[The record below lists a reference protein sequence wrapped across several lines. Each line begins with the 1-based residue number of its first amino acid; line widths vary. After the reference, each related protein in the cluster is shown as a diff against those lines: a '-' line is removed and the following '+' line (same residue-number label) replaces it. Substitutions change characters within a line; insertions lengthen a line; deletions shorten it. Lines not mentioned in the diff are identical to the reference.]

1 MISPWLDPS
10 RKPPNALRG
19 LRRKMAHF
27 IPSAGVH
34 TKGSYNS
41 TTAFC
46 APSKKKRRW
55 APGRLVAEPRGS
67 RFSGAQATAALELLR
82 LAATIGGTALRRS
95 PANYFLQQSTSGYLR
110 AVTLARNSSQRRTEA
125 FGWHHSR
132 CRFCQWP
139 MLTDVCDLN
148 GCSDYAAC
156 TRYPPDAQQG
166 RLFERL
172 RKHSVTLGRSS
183 VHHPSR
189 PLAIS
194 R

>member
-82 LAATIGGTALRRS
+82 LAATIGGTALRRNPLRS
-95 PANYFLQQSTSGYLR
+95 FAGKVLLPAIHIGVS
-110 AVTLARNSSQRRTEA
+110 ASSD
-125 FGWHHSR
+125 
-132 CRFCQWP
+132 
-139 MLTDVCDLN
+139 TDLP
-148 GCSDYAAC
+148 AP
-156 TRYPPDAQQG
+156 TR
-166 RLFERL
+166 
-172 RKHSVTLGRSS
+172 
-183 VHHPSR
+183 
-189 PLAIS
+189 
-194 R
+194 